1 MTAKEQALKD
11 IREYLRG
18 EGKSFLA
25 YSKVLS
31 SVINAITE
39 DYLTAQE
46 SKSKK

>member
-11 IREYLRG
+11 IRESLRG

-25 YSKVLS
+25 YSKVLN

-39 DYLTAQE
+39 DYIKAQE
-46 SKSKK
+46 NQNRK